1 LPPVLAALGVSMG
14 IHSSYGKQELDDKC
28 CFLCGKDLIKECS
41 VEHVFPKWLL
51 KKYNLWNQKKIVL
64 LNAST
69 LPYRQL
75 TIPCCVE
82 CNTQH
87 LSRVDGEVSKSVKEG
102 FESAR
107 KVPEKS
113 WYLWVAKIFYG
124 ILRKEVSLAI
134 DRANLSKGN
143 ILTEDVLDSFKS
155 LHLFLQAFRGMHRF
169 NGDVPYTIL
178 LCNLHDI
185 GEKFDFRDNLF
196 QSTVAVRMGEIGIIV
211 SFEDGGLVKDTYG
224 KYVNEVDGRKLH
236 PVQFIEL
243 YAKVTYQVKLL
254 QTPLTYETAF
264 HVEGQRIAT
273 TQIVNYSTY
282 VEEWDQ
288 EEFSHLLNFHVSQW
302 VDDGVEYP
310 FPEKVSTWMV
320 DGAGDILLL
329 SLEEWKAPN
338 KHFKSEQ
345 K

>member
-1 LPPVLAALGVSMG
+1 ME

-28 CFLCGKDLIKECS
+28 CFLCGKYLVTECS

-51 KKYNLWNQKKIVL
+51 KKYNLWNQKIDL

-69 LPYRQL
+69 LQYRQL
-75 TIPCCVE
+75 TIPCCEE
-82 CNTQH
+82 CNNQH
-87 LSRVDGEVSKSVKEG
+87 LSRVEDEVSKSVKEG

-124 ILRKEVSLAI
+124 ILRKEVSLVI
-134 DRANLSKGN
+134 DRANPKKGN
-143 ILTEDVLDSFKS
+143 ILTGDVLASFKS

-185 GEKFDFRDNLF
+185 GEKFDFRDNF
-196 QSTVAVRMGEIGIIV
+196 SQSTVAVRMGEIGIIV
-211 SFEDGGLVKDTYG
+211 SFEDGGLVKNTYG
-224 KYVNEVDGRKLH
+224 KYVDKVDGRKLH
-236 PVQFIEL
+236 PVQFMEL
-243 YAKVTYQVKLL
+243 YAKVSYQVKLL
-254 QTPLTYETAF
+254 KTPLTYVTES

-273 TQIVNYSTY
+273 TQIVNSSTY
-282 VEEWDQ
+282 REEWNQ

-302 VDDGVEYP
+302 ECDGFQVEYSP
-310 FPEKVSTWMV
+310 PEKVSTWMV

-338 KHFKSEQ
+338 KRFKSE
-345 K
+345 KK